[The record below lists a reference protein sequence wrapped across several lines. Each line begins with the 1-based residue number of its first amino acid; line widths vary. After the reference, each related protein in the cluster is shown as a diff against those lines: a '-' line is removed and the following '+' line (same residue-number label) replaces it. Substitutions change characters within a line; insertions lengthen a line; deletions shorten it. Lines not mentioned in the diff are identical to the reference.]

1 MACEDEK
8 NSVTVF
14 TNNFSLLDSNKAAQA
29 VSMDTTESFFEK
41 IRPLEIQIQSK
52 NTIENSITAYKK
64 LLSEDV
70 SSFNEFE
77 TKAVSRHFRKA
88 LEWCQNVFP
97 SLELPLIQLIKT
109 KATYYGDGTYYTRQN
124 SIIIPE
130 NVLEFEDNAWN
141 MSFIQTMLHEIFHI
155 YSRYHPK
162 KRDEVYARIGFKKI
176 ENLILS
182 DFLDE
187 RILHNPDGVDVAYAI
202 ALEDS
207 TGRQITAI
215 PAIFS
220 NKKSYSPT
228 QPYFFNYLS
237 FQLFEVEQKQK
248 DWFVVA
254 ENLGHEVSSLKNFWE
269 QIGDNTKY
277 IIHPDEI
284 CADNFVAII
293 QLRNDIKKE
302 SEFSK
307 IGLQLLL
314 DLEKILQ

>member
-1 MACEDEK
+1 MACEDVK
-8 NSVTVF
+8 NSASDNTD
-14 TNNFSLLDSNKAAQA
+14 NFLLLDSIKAAQA
-29 VSMDTTESFFEK
+29 VSVDTIESFFER

-52 NTIENSITAYKK
+52 NTIENSITAYQK

-70 SSFNEFE
+70 NSFSEFE
-77 TKAVSRHFRKA
+77 SKAVSRHFKKA
-88 LEWCQNVFP
+88 LEWCQKAFP
-97 SLELPLIQLIKT
+97 TMKLPPIQLIKT
-109 KATYYGDGTYYTRQN
+109 KASYYGDGTYYTRQN

-130 NVLEFEDNAWN
+130 NVLEFEDNEWN
-141 MSFIQTMLHEIFHI
+141 MSFMQTMLHEIFHI
-155 YSRYHPK
+155 YSRYHPM

-207 TGRQITAI
+207 TGKKIMAI

-220 NKKSYSPT
+220 NKKNYSPK

-237 FQLFEVEQKQK
+237 FQLFEVEQRQN
-248 DWFVVA
+248 DWIVVA

-284 CADNFVAII
+284 CADNFVALV
-293 QLRNDIKKE
+293 QLRNGIKKE
-302 SEFSK
+302 SEFSEM
-307 IGLQLLL
+307 GLELLL

>member
-1 MACEDEK
+1 MACEDVK
-8 NSVTVF
+8 NSAY
-14 TNNFSLLDSNKAAQA
+14 NYSDNFSLLDSSKAAQA
-29 VSMDTTESFFEK
+29 VSEDTLESFFER

-52 NTIENSITAYKK
+52 NTIENSIAAYKK
-64 LLSEDV
+64 LLSKDV
-70 SSFNEFE
+70 SDFNEFE
-77 TKAVSRHFRKA
+77 RTAVNRHFKKA
-88 LEWCQNVFP
+88 LELCQKVFP
-97 SLELPLIQLIKT
+97 VLELPPIQLIKT
-109 KATYYGDGTYYTRQN
+109 KASYYGDGTYYTRQN

-130 NVLEFEDNAWN
+130 NVLEFEDNVWN

-207 TGRQITAI
+207 TGKKIMAI

-220 NKKSYSPT
+220 NKKNYSPT

-248 DWFVVA
+248 DWIVVA

-284 CADNFVAII
+284 CADNFVALV
-293 QLRNDIKKE
+293 QLRNEIKKE
-302 SEFSK
+302 TEFSTM
-307 IGLQLLL
+307 GLKLLM